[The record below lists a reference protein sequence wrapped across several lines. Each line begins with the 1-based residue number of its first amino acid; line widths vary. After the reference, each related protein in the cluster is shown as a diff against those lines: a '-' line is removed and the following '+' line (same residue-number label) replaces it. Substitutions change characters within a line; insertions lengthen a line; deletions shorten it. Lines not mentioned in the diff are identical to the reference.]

1 MKKFVV
7 MLLTLALV
15 SALGLTLGCGSAL
28 ADGVHG
34 EDMVVLSSNPRFPV
48 AGEQAQLTIQIMQ
61 DGEPEEGLEVMVL
74 VQKLAGTGGHADDM
88 GEDLAGGEA
97 AAAEMFSLS
106 EASPGAYTGNYTFEQ
121 GGVYM
126 LMIHKGSEMIDELE
140 LPVRFGPIAWPFIVV
155 LGAVPLLLAGALAVI
170 KSVRKEW

>member
-88 GEDLAGGEA
+88 GEDPAGAGTGGHADDMGEDLAGGGSRCGRNV
-97 AAAEMFSLS
+97 FSKRS
-106 EASPGAYTGNYTFEQ
+106 
-121 GGVYM
+121 
-126 LMIHKGSEMIDELE
+126 
-140 LPVRFGPIAWPFIVV
+140 
-155 LGAVPLLLAGALAVI
+155 VPRCLY
-170 KSVRKEW
+170 R